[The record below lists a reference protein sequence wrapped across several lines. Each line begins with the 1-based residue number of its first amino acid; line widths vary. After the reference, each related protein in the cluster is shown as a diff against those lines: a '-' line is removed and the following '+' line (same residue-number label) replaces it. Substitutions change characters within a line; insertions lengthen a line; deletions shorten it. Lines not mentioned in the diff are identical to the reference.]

1 MHFAPLR
8 DSPIQQ
14 RPAEWFASACTS
26 LPAAARARHERPTVF
41 HPVTAYP
48 LRPPRGA
55 RSCGDGSKLP
65 LTAQDRARTVAF
77 SPQDVYLVPWAQ
89 QMPVVVPSHN
99 TKNGVA
105 PSDQHWETAP
115 RELGTEQSRARRNGA
130 HWWRAKGEAGG
141 PVTTGTYNIAA
152 GIYSYHRALPS
163 FSSSIGVASH
173 HHMATNG
180 TLEALIQL
188 VLSTHTDS
196 ARRQRAVPVPMPGAP
211 LANRVSQRGPLC
223 WSRRAKAMC
232 HGVCCE
238 GCH

>member
-1 MHFAPLR
+1 MTPRPRHPLRRATSRDGGALPMSRRAPCALCEAKRHAAMHFAPLR

-26 LPAAARARHERPTVF
+26 LPAAARARHERPTVLP
-41 HPVTAYP
+41 PVTAYP

-141 PVTTGTYNIAA
+141 PVTTY
-152 GIYSYHRALPS
+152 
-163 FSSSIGVASH
+163 
-173 HHMATNG
+173 
-180 TLEALIQL
+180 
-188 VLSTHTDS
+188 
-196 ARRQRAVPVPMPGAP
+196 
-211 LANRVSQRGPLC
+211 
-223 WSRRAKAMC
+223 
-232 HGVCCE
+232 VCK
-238 GCH
+238 